1 MKQTQHK
8 PTGRAFTL
16 IELLVVIAIIAM
28 LIMLVFPAISNAT
41 QTSRKTAC
49 TWNMK
54 QIGIA
59 MQMFRGNN
67 PNNPRELFPDDG
79 TGTNS
84 WSAQIASY
92 LRASDKGTI
101 FSCPSASIRT
111 TNSTYSAHP
120 TLFST
125 PRKSF
130 HQIKRPQLV
139 IMAADATQGASPAGA
154 ASPLLS
160 RLPSA
165 NFETA
170 GLTTAIPDQVPN
182 DVDGS
187 GREGALRFR
196 HRVSG
201 VRSACVVFA
210 DNHAESLERGK
221 VQYQHFSLT
230 R

>member
-1 MKQTQHK
+1 MKRIRGT
-8 PTGRAFTL
+8 PAGRAFTL

-28 LIMLVFPAISNAT
+28 LIMLAFPAIGNAT

-79 TGTNS
+79 TGTNA
-84 WSAQIASY
+84 WTAQIASF
-92 LRASDKGTI
+92 LRASEKGTI
-101 FSCPSASIRT
+101 FTCPSSSLRT
-111 TNSTYSAHP
+111 TNMTYSAHP

-125 PRKSF
+125 PRKGF
-130 HQIKRPQLV
+130 HQVKRPQLV
-139 IMAADATQGASPAGA
+139 IMAADATQGAAPSAA
-154 ASPLLS
+154 ASPLLT
-160 RLPSA
+160 RLPAA
-165 NFETA
+165 NFESA
-170 GLTTAIPDQVPN
+170 GLTTAIPDQVTN
-182 DVDGS
+182 DADGS

-201 VRSACVVFA
+201 VRYICAVFA
-210 DNHAESLERGK
+210 DNHAESVERGK
-221 VQYQHFSLT
+221 VQYQNFSLT